1 MDIILDNKYS
11 IIKTTDENIIK
22 GSNNFDT
29 LILKVPIECE
39 NYYPTACFMRKDGRK
54 WGPYICQNQTIDD
67 TYRNYE
73 WILTDNILAVDGVLQ
88 VTFNINI
95 TDAEGNLTK
104 EKNVAEV
111 FVTIYDAVVVD
122 DAIIIGGEN
131 AVQNITEQLYLIQK
145 QLEIYKNIW
154 DKKVNVESPNGQN
167 HIYNEDTNI
176 TLNQNNTS
184 VLQLTSEFVRLRN
197 KETAIQLSETNGS
210 EIRLIGDSIVK
221 YSNSTLKEMV
231 DDSMVIT
238 DTDLESLLVVK

>member
-154 DKKVNVESPNGQN
+154 DTKVDVKHENNGDFGTYSYSDDNNPLIESKKLIDENTYHSKIEVSKDISFICENLNSGEKSNVV
-167 HIYNEDTNI
+167 INEKGARINDNEIIDSSKTIDEEWLNI
-176 TLNQNNTS
+176 N
-184 VLQLTSEFVRLRN
+184 
-197 KETAIQLSETNGS
+197 
-210 EIRLIGDSIVK
+210 
-221 YSNSTLKEMV
+221 
-231 DDSMVIT
+231 
-238 DTDLESLLVVK
+238 LV

>member
-11 IIKTTDENIIK
+11 IVKTTDECIVK
-22 GSNNFDT
+22 GSDNYDSLF
-29 LILKVPIECE
+29 LKVPIECT
-39 NYYPTACFMRKDGRK
+39 NYYPTANFLRRDGRK
-54 WGPYICQNQTIDD
+54 WGPYICQNQTVDD
-67 TYRNYE
+67 TYRSFE
-73 WILTDNILAVDGVLQ
+73 WILTDNLLAVDGVLQ
-88 VTFNINI
+88 ITF
-95 TDAEGNLTK
+95 TVNLTNESGEVVE
-104 EKNVAEV
+104 EKNVVEV
-111 FVTIYDAVVVD
+111 FANVYDAVVD
-122 DAIIIGGEN
+122 DVILIGGED